1 MSAKRRR
8 RQRRAKPGKIKPI
21 TVDIETRG
29 RLSAMELGTRM
40 HREIE
45 RVLAGGNPFALG
57 AWPYGAFHIV
67 ADSHIGVGDDVINAA
82 RLAPP
87 DAYAVVHGGDYIQM
101 RPVVGHQLFALDYKI
116 AEEAFAAA
124 VRAANLPLTKPE
136 DIK

>member
-1 MSAKRRR
+1 MSVNKRR
-8 RQRRAKPGKIKPI
+8 RQRKVKAI

-29 RLSAMELGTRM
+29 RLTAMELGTRM

-45 RVLAGGNPFALG
+45 RVLAGSNPFALG

-87 DAYAVVHGGDYIQM
+87 DAYAVVHGGDLVQM
-101 RPVVGHQLFALDYKI
+101 RPGVGHQLFALDYRL

-124 VRAANLPLTKPE
+124 MRAANLPLTKPE